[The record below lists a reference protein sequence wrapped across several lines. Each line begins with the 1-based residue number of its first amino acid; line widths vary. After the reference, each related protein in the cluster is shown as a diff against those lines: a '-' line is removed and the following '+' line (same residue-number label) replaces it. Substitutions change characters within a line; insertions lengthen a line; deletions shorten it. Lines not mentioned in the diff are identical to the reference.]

1 MEEIKKFFKKCKW
14 DSIIISILS
23 VVLGILCIVMPNRS
37 ADVLTIVFGCSLI
50 AIGITLFVRFISFD
64 IIIGDRISM
73 FAILMIILGIFC
85 LIYPNTIQGILT
97 VLFGLYIVVDSAS
110 TLNDSIYCSRAK
122 TSGWLV
128 LFILSLLSIVLGV
141 AVMFSNFE
149 TVMIF
154 AGVALIIE
162 GIEHFVITIVY
173 SRRINEAK
181 KNIKEIIIEPE
192 EDKKRK

>member
-1 MEEIKKFFKKCKW
+1 MEGIKKFFKKCKW
-14 DSIIISILS
+14 DSIIISVLS
-23 VVLGILCIVMPNRS
+23 IVLGILCIAMPNRS

-50 AIGITLFVRFISFD
+50 VIGITLFVRFVSFD

-73 FAILMIILGIFC
+73 FAILMIILGVFC

-110 TLNDSIYCSRAK
+110 TLNDSIYCARAK

-128 LFILSLLSIVLGV
+128 LFILSLLTIVLGV

-154 AGVALIIE
+154 AGVSLILG
-162 GIEHFVITIVY
+162 GIEHFVVTIVY
-173 SRRINEAK
+173 SRRISEAK
-181 KNIKEIIIEPE
+181 KNINEIIIEPE
-192 EDKKRK
+192 DDKK